1 MQDSDELQTI
11 VGQLDIFD
19 GLDGQKLTVTTADGD
34 EYLISSKKWIKRL
47 NKYAD
52 ENIDI
57 SFEGTVEHDPEE
69 GMDVINIKS
78 FTPAQEVDD
87 DLPTLLSL
95 NEDLKLQKDKHA
107 KKPLPQD
114 DDDIEPLDEDDMQDG
129 LPWDK
134 NGTES
139 EDAPDGE
146 DGAED
151 EDAEP
156 NLEDLVDEDIP
167 DDINLDDLEEEPPAP
182 PAQPAKGKKGKR

>member
-1 MQDSDELQTI
+1 MQDSDELQKI

-19 GLDGQKLTVTTADGD
+19 GLDGQKLTVTTAEGD
-34 EYLISSKKWIKRL
+34 EYLITSKKWIKRL

-69 GMDVINIKS
+69 GMDVLTIKT
-78 FTPAQEVDD
+78 FKPAEEVED

-114 DDDIEPLDEDDMQDG
+114 DDLEPLDEDDLQNG
-129 LPWDK
+129 FPWDEK
-134 NGTES
+134 ETDDDDNDDGNDE
-139 EDAPDGE
+139 EPNPDE
-146 DGAED
+146 LED
-151 EDAEP
+151 EE
-156 NLEDLVDEDIP
+156 VP
-167 DDINLDDLEEEPPAP
+167 DDFDLNELDLEEEPPAP
-182 PAQPAKGKKGKR
+182 PEPPAPAKGKKNKR

>member
-1 MQDSDELQTI
+1 MQDSDELQKI

-19 GLDGQKLTVTTADGD
+19 GLDGQKLTVTTAEGD
-34 EYLISSKKWIKRL
+34 EYLITSKKWIKRL

-69 GMDVINIKS
+69 GMDVLTIKT
-78 FTPAQEVDD
+78 FKPAEEVED

-114 DDDIEPLDEDDMQDG
+114 DDLEPLDEDDLQNG
-129 LPWDK
+129 FPWDEK
-134 NGTES
+134 ETDDDDNDDGNDE
-139 EDAPDGE
+139 EPNPDE
-146 DGAED
+146 LED
-151 EDAEP
+151 EE
-156 NLEDLVDEDIP
+156 VP
-167 DDINLDDLEEEPPAP
+167 DDFDLNELELEEEPPPPPEP
-182 PAQPAKGKKGKR
+182 PAKPAKGKKNKR

>member
-95 NEDLKLQKDKHA
+95 NEDLKLQKDRHA
-107 KKPLPQD
+107 TQLHPAA

-129 LPWDK
+129 LPWDE